1 VKSVESSG
9 HTGLVA
15 IAGLLIAGCGL
26 SLAGTGDLA
35 DGGAAQDST
44 DPDLDGASASGDG
57 PSQADHTG
65 SAPDAPTAEAEAVS
79 KDASTKDVAVKDAS
93 EEQAP
98 AMDGAPKD
106 ASAVDVFEAAPPPPT
121 VVQSQANDN
130 DSTNDSTIGVM
141 QIGAGHLVV
150 GLASYDDTGQQVT
163 SVTDGKNTYVSTNQR
178 SYASGQACEIWYA
191 RNTTGGPN
199 SVSVSMSNNV
209 HLSVWV
215 LEVAGLADSGQLDHG
230 NAIDNGPSASTVTVP
245 PITPT
250 SVPAFI
256 VAAAGSDGN
265 VTGVNDP
272 FTFLAVEHGNS
283 GAYYIATTAGPYG
296 PVFQTSGAGWN
307 VSIADFL

>member
-1 VKSVESSG
+1 VEWSG

-35 DGGAAQDST
+35 EGGAAESST
-44 DPDLDGASASGDG
+44 EPELDGASASRDG
-57 PSQADHTG
+57 PSPADHTG
-65 SAPDAPTAEAEAVS
+65 SAPDAPTAAEAEAVS

-93 EEQAP
+93 EEQAS

-106 ASAVDVFEAAPPPPT
+106 VSAVDVFEAAPPPPT

-130 DSTNDSTIGVM
+130 DSTNDSTIGVTP
-141 QIGAGHLVV
+141 IGAGHLVV
-150 GLASYDDTGQQVT
+150 VLASYDDNGQQVT
-163 SVTDGKNTYVSTNQR
+163 SVTDGKNTYVSANQR

-191 RNTTGGPN
+191 RDTTGGPN

-215 LEVAGLADSGQLDHG
+215 LEVAGLADSGQLDQG

-265 VTGVNDP
+265 VNGVNGP
-272 FTFLAVEHGNS
+272 FTFLSVEHGNS
-283 GAYYIATTAGPYG
+283 GAYYIATTAGSYG
-296 PVFQTSGAGWN
+296 PVFQTSDDGWN